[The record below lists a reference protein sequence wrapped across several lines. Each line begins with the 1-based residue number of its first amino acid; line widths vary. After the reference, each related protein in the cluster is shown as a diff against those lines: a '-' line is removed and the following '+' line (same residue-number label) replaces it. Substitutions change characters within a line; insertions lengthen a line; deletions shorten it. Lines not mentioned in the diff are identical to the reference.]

1 MNLLDEDFID
11 EENSSLNEREKI
23 KKMYHLKVRFDY
35 ASHKEVYNKR
45 LLQLMLHPRHSR
57 IYFLTFPLFWQA
69 LFSQSMR
76 EILEEASLV
85 LVQSKLLIWGI
96 KKIFKIEVPFFS
108 QSDFYDFLIHTK
120 DRYSVSYYVWG
131 GEAREVR
138 TVLKYLES
146 FDKTN
151 ESTLSGHMA
160 TSLKDESILDGVFTS
175 LSKLHPYFLLIGKG
189 FSFDFPFKE
198 KKNISANL
206 ILYSPSFFQSLS
218 SPFPFKRK
226 FSFSKFFFES
236 IWEFLKNPF
245 IIFKWLRSL
254 AYILIIYFKSFFS

>member
-1 MNLLDEDFID
+1 MDLLDEDLIT
-11 EENSSLNEREKI
+11 EENSDSCEKEKI
-23 KKMYHLKVRFDY
+23 KKMYHFKVRFDY
-35 ASHKEVYNKR
+35 VSHKEVYKKR

-69 LFSQSMR
+69 LFSQNIR
-76 EILEEASLV
+76 DILEEASLV

-96 KKIFKIEVPFFS
+96 KKIFKIDVPFFS
-108 QSDFYDFLIHTK
+108 QSDFYNFLIYTK

-138 TVLKYLES
+138 IVLKYLES
-146 FDKTN
+146 FDKSN

-160 TSLKDESILDGVFTS
+160 TSLKDENILSGVFTS
-175 LSKLHPYFLLIGKG
+175 LSKLHPHFLLIGKG

-218 SPFPFKRK
+218 SQFPFKRK
-226 FSFSKFFFES
+226 FSFLKFFFES

-254 AYILIIYFKSFFS
+254 GYILFVLFKKIFS